1 MDLIDISRPLSP
13 ATAVWPGDQ
22 PVERTWTTRI
32 EEGGAVNLSAVR
44 LSVHAGTH
52 VDAPYHVRE
61 DGDRTEAM
69 DLSVFT
75 GPAEV
80 VEVADDAAVRPRHVE
95 AIEAPRVLFKTEASA
110 LSAETW
116 PESITAIHPEAVAA
130 LDEQGVCL
138 IGTDAPSVDPLESTD
153 LPAHHALIDTGIVNL
168 EGLTLA
174 GVEPGPYTL
183 LSLPIRLPGGDATPV
198 RAVLGDASLL

>member
-22 PVERTWTTRI
+22 PVERTWTTRL
-32 EEGGAVNLSAVR
+32 EEGDAVNLSAVQ

-52 VDAPYHVRE
+52 VDAPFHVRN
-61 DGDRTEAM
+61 DGDRTGAM
-69 DLSVFT
+69 DLSVFV

-80 VEVADDAAVRPRHVE
+80 VEVAGDTAVRPRHVKE
-95 AIEAPRVLFKTEASA
+95 IEAPRVLFKTEASA
-110 LSAETW
+110 LSSEAW
-116 PESITAIHPEAVAA
+116 PDAVTAIHPEAIAV

-153 LPAHHALIDTGIVNL
+153 LPAHHALIDAGILNL

-174 GVEPGPYTL
+174 GVESGPYTL
-183 LSLPIRLPGGDATPV
+183 LSFPIKLPGGDAAPV